1 VSQYCHF
8 HPISPSKWHCT
19 KCSRFYDNACVPNAN
34 EKLQHGQ
41 CPFCQSSLN
50 YLSTENSTRSERYL
64 LKQLIKDCLT
74 TTHIYLLI
82 ISIGIAAISTLLDIS
97 TVLKYLICFTGVLF
111 INLHF
116 SRNVTYFRHEL
127 QLTGRRN
134 SLSRNKHK
142 PSAEDMF
149 SPKTS
154 IQLTLVAG
162 LLLLFPIYYF
172 YSLHWFIGLLL
183 ILIGGSTFPFLN
195 IFSLHT
201 SENDQGITIS
211 MLFKELKPYAL
222 KLSLQSFSLFWITLL
237 VSDLALSLA
246 PLLIAIT
253 MSAALSTLTLFIILN
268 YSTRIFMLS
277 VRKLSVQNI
286 HKQNMQEKKLQAPKG
301 PGTIYNHDKIST
313 FDTDIDL
320 ALKTGQYLKVVSLL
334 EEALKRNGSSNLRR
348 QQFFLVLCEL
358 KDHEKLSRYAG
369 LFLHWMLERNKIK
382 DASQLIYQLRKNDPT
397 FLIYDLE
404 LINSLAKHFFRAKK
418 YALTVWLAEDAKTRF
433 QACEN
438 LAELYLSAAQAM
450 ITHYKDL
457 EKAEE
462 YLLFIFKSC
471 SEYPSAEAAKALLFH
486 LQHNQK
492 KQQDLRY

>member
-8 HPISPSKWHCT
+8 HPISPAKWQCT
-19 KCSRFYDNACVPNAN
+19 KCSRLYDNACLPNAN
-34 EKLQHGQ
+34 EKLEHGQ
-41 CPFCQSSLN
+41 CPFCQSPLS
-50 YLSTENSTRSERYL
+50 YLSSENSSRSERYL
-64 LKQLIKDCLT
+64 LKHLIKDCLT
-74 TTHIYLLI
+74 TTTLYLFS
-82 ISIGIAAISTLLDIS
+82 ISVGMAAISTLVDIN
-97 TVLKYLICFTGVLF
+97 TTLKFLVCFTAVLF

-116 SRNVTYFRHEL
+116 TRKFTYFRHEF
-127 QLTGRRN
+127 QQTGRR
-134 SLSRNKHK
+134 SSFSRNKHK
-142 PSAEDMF
+142 PSSEDIF

-162 LLLLFPIYYF
+162 LLLLFPIYCF
-172 YSLHWFIGLLL
+172 YSLHWFLGVLL
-183 ILIGGSTFPFLN
+183 ILIGGSALPFLI
-195 IFSLHT
+195 IFSLHS
-201 SENDQGITIS
+201 SENDQGITIP

-222 KLSLQSFSLFWITLL
+222 KLSLQSLSLFWL
-237 VSDLALSLA
+237 VLFASDLALSLT
-246 PLLIAIT
+246 PLIIAIT
-253 MSAALSTLTLFIILN
+253 ISAALSALALFIILN
-268 YSTRIFMLS
+268 YSTRAFMLS
-277 VRKLSVQNI
+277 VRKLSVQNMR
-286 HKQNMQEKKLQAPKG
+286 KLGLQQNKAQAPKG

-313 FDTDIDL
+313 LDTDIDL
-320 ALKTGQYLKVVSLL
+320 ALKTGQYLNVVSLL
-334 EEALKRNGSSNLRR
+334 EEALKRNGTSNLRR
-348 QQFFLVLCEL
+348 QQLFLLLSEL
-358 KDHEKLSRYAG
+358 KDYANLSRYAG

-382 DASQLIYQLRKNDPT
+382 DASQLIYQLRKNDPA
-397 FLIYDLE
+397 FLIHDLE

-471 SEYPSAEAAKALLFH
+471 SEYPSAEVAKAVLFH

-492 KQQDLRY
+492 KQQDLRD